1 MRMLLLV
8 MLTWIG
14 TAAFSAEVKYQIDFE
29 KVEIGSVPEDFLVL
43 NGDFQVKEQDG
54 NKFLHLPGAPLD
66 DYGLLFGPNLRE
78 NITVTAR
85 FFGTNKGRRYPVFEI
100 GLNGVGG
107 YKLRVSPGK
116 RALELFRGD
125 NLKKTVPL
133 KWKPGQWTHLKLQVL
148 KTGDSEWKIE
158 GKLWQEGAQKPV
170 EPAEPAIAITDT
182 EEPINGRAS
191 VSGMPYSGTPIRFD
205 DFKLTQLEK

>member
-14 TAAFSAEVKYQIDFE
+14 TAAYSAEVKYQSDFE
-29 KVEIGSVPEDFLVL
+29 KNEVGSVPEDFLVL
-43 NGDFQVKEQDG
+43 NGDFQVKERDG
-54 NKFLHLPGAPLD
+54 NKFLQLPGAPLD
-66 DYGLLFGPNLRE
+66 NYGLLFGPNLRD

-85 FFGTNKGRRYPVFEI
+85 FFGTNKGRRYPSFDL

-125 NLKKTVPL
+125 TLKKSIPL
-133 KWKPGQWTHLKLQVL
+133 EWTPGKWTHLKLQVL
-148 KTGDSEWKIE
+148 KSSDSEWKIE
-158 GKLWQEGAQKPV
+158 GKLWQEGGK

-191 VSGMPYSGTPIRFD
+191 VSGMPYSGTPILFD
-205 DFKLTQLEK
+205 DFVLSKS